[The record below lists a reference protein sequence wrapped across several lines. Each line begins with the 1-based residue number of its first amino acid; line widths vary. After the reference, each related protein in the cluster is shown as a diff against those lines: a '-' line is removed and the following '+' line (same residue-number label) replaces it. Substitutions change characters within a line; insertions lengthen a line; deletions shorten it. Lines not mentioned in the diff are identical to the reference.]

1 MRFQTTREG
10 LLRPLQQVCGVVER
24 KHTLPILSNVLI
36 ELAKGQGRFV
46 ASDSE
51 VEMQALM
58 LAPDSQEGDITV
70 SAAKLLEI
78 VKSLP
83 EGAALDVK
91 LSGDRLQ
98 MQAGRSRYTLATL
111 SARDFPTAEVGDIEH
126 RVTLSRGLLKGVL
139 EAAAFAMASQ
149 DVRYYLNGML
159 FETHHNGLRVV
170 ATDGHRLAIADSMDG
185 LEPAGDNA
193 SEGETRAA
201 ILPKKGVQM
210 LQRAL
215 DNSDEDVTLGFTRNQ
230 MRVDL
235 GDTVLISKLIDGRYP
250 DYEAVVP
257 LAADHTV
264 HVDRSELTVALQR
277 AAILSNEKYRGVQL
291 EISGEVMKIS
301 SRNPEQEHAEEEVAI
316 RSSIDKLVV
325 GFNVNYLLDALNAV
339 GGTEVVLCLRD
350 GNSSALIRQPEGHR
364 IRQVV
369 MPLRL

>member
-10 LLRPLQQVCGVVER
+10 LLRPLQQVSGVVER

-36 ELAKGQGRFV
+36 ELANGQGRIV

-58 LAPDSQEGDITV
+58 LVPDAQSGNITV
-70 SAAKLLEI
+70 SALKLLEI
-78 VKSLP
+78 VKTLP

-91 LSGDRLQ
+91 LNGDRLQ
-98 MQAGRSRYTLATL
+98 VQAGRSRYTLATL
-111 SARDFPTAEVGDIEH
+111 PAHDFPTAEIGEVEH
-126 RVTLSRGLLKGVL
+126 RVSLSRSLLKGLL

-159 FETHHNGLRVV
+159 FETHSNGLRVV
-170 ATDGHRLAIADSMDG
+170 ATDGHRLAIADSSDS
-185 LEPAGDNA
+185 LALVDTTVPTEN
-193 SEGETRAA
+193 RAA

-215 DNSDEDVTLGFTRNQ
+215 DNSEEAVTLGFTRNQ

-235 GDTVLISKLIDGRYP
+235 GDTVLVSKLIDGRYP

-257 LAADHTV
+257 IAADRV
-264 HVDRSELTVALQR
+264 VQLDRAEFTEALQR
-277 AAILSNEKYRGVQL
+277 AAILSNEKFRGVQL
-291 EISGEVMKIS
+291 EISGESMKIS
-301 SRNPEQEHAEEEVAI
+301 SRNPEQEHAEEEIAVKSA
-316 RSSIDKLVV
+316 IDKLVV

-339 GGTEVVLCLRD
+339 GGTEVLVCLRD
-350 GNSSALIRQPEGHR
+350 GNSSALIRQPEGNR

>member
-10 LLRPLQQVCGVVER
+10 LLRPLQQVSGVVER
-24 KHTLPILSNVLI
+24 KHTLPILANVLI
-36 ELAKGQGRFV
+36 ELANGRGRFV

-58 LAPDSQEGDITV
+58 LAPDAQAGDITV
-70 SAAKLLEI
+70 SASKLLEI
-78 VKSLP
+78 VKALP

-91 LSGDRLQ
+91 LNVDRLQ
-98 MQAGRSRYTLATL
+98 IQAGRSRYTLATL
-111 SARDFPTAEVGDIEH
+111 AARDFPTAEISEIEH
-126 RVTLSRGLLKGVL
+126 RVTLSRGLLKGLL

-159 FETHHNGLRVV
+159 FETHSNGLRVV
-170 ATDGHRLAIADSMDG
+170 ATDGHRLAVADST
-185 LEPAGDNA
+185 EPLHSADTLPT
-193 SEGETRAA
+193 ETRAA

-210 LQRAL
+210 LQRVL
-215 DNSDEDVTLGFTRNQ
+215 DNSEENVTLGFTRNQ

-235 GDTVLISKLIDGRYP
+235 GDTVLVSKLIDGRYP

-257 LAADHTV
+257 IAADKIV
-264 HVDRSELTVALQR
+264 RLDRAEFTEALQR
-277 AAILSNEKYRGVQL
+277 AAILSNEKFRGVQL
-291 EISGEVMKIS
+291 EISGESMKIS
-301 SRNPEQEHAEEEVAI
+301 SRNPEQEHAEEEIAVK
-316 RSSIDKLVV
+316 SGIDKLTV

-339 GGTEVVLCLRD
+339 GGTEVLVCLRD